1 MDELAKNNL
10 VPVGIGGGMTSTV
23 QPTDTRH
30 LETVQM
36 FKERQKKVKERAE
49 QIRVE
54 RAEQIRVERQMT
66 KERAEQIWRQMEDE
80 LPLCVVDSFTPILQ
94 MQDEIPLWVSSQTEE
109 ETDLKQ
115 AEEKTTDG
123 HEHEGGEEQT
133 QTGKKKQE

>member
-1 MDELAKNNL
+1 MASALQLTD
-10 VPVGIGGGMTSTV
+10 
-23 QPTDTRH
+23 TDTRD
-30 LETVQM
+30 TVQK
-36 FKERQKKVKERAE
+36 FKDRQKLKL
-49 QIRVE
+49 

-66 KERAEQIWRQMEDE
+66 KDRAEQIWMQMEDE

-123 HEHEGGEEQT
+123 HEHEGGEEHTEAAHDARFRISLVDKEGLDRDLEQT
-133 QTGKKKQE
+133 QTEKKQE